1 MYLVPSTGRAPA
13 CDSRRLPYTSPKCLR
28 GATLGDAIEPPAVQ
42 TLTLPL
48 TLPQA
53 TEGTIAHG
61 TDRESN
67 DGARNCSPA
76 RPCGMCPACPPSGA
90 TLPVAVVHVCAAE
103 GVGGGGLPAGP
114 FFWVQ
119 RVTACTF
126 WAWCTGPNFGMPP
139 GAVPMP
145 ARYPG
150 EAGDT
155 QADATEVLFPSGGAK
170 AAKCPSTGAAVTVQ
184 PWAAVFATDMRHC
197 SPQRVFPCFS
207 STFRH
212 ILSRGRDRSNG
223 TSCKRRFPSFAN
235 TFLFTCTGAP
245 WGETQERTP
254 KL

>member
-1 MYLVPSTGRAPA
+1 MT
-13 CDSRRLPYTSPKCLR
+13 C
-28 GATLGDAIEPPAVQ
+28 
-42 TLTLPL
+42 
-48 TLPQA
+48 
-53 TEGTIAHG
+53 
-61 TDRESN
+61 N

-90 TLPVAVVHVCAAE
+90 TLPVAAVRVCAAE

-155 QADATEVLFPSGGAK
+155 QADATEVLFPSGGTK

-184 PWAAVFATDMRHC
+184 PWAAI
-197 SPQRVFPCFS
+197 FPNWERTRFISTSFPLFFS
-207 STFRH
+207 VSVISCPVDGT
-212 ILSRGRDRSNG
+212 GYDV
-223 TSCKRRFPSFAN
+223 TSCKRLFSPFAHSFH
-235 TFLFTCTGAP
+235 FTCTAAP
-245 WGETQERTP
+245 WGELQERTP
-254 KL
+254 KCFPRAVRRLPKVHPRGPQ